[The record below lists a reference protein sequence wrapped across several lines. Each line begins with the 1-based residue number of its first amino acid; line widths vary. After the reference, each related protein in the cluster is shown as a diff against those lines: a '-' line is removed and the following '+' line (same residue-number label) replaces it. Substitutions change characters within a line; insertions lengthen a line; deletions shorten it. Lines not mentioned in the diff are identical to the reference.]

1 MRESWPP
8 ARPCEHGNV
17 SLIGGSKRHWS
28 KYNVVQILQICVV
41 LLDFKS
47 VCVIGEHV
55 FPFEYVLKDIFFYSM
70 EGFQRC
76 SIHYSSSKRSRP
88 KVESTIAKRLSVEP
102 FVPVHVTSRF
112 KCGSS
117 TYGCRI
123 CAKISVVLP
132 IRRNNNEQRK
142 GELKSAHISHRQKTF
157 RKTSASGFDG

>member
-55 FPFEYVLKDIFFYSM
+55 FPFEYVLKDYFLILWRDFSDV
-70 EGFQRC
+70 Q
-76 SIHYSSSKRSRP
+76 SITRARSEAVLRSK
-88 KVESTIAKRLSVEP
+88 V
-102 FVPVHVTSRF
+102 
-112 KCGSS
+112 
-117 TYGCRI
+117 
-123 CAKISVVLP
+123 
-132 IRRNNNEQRK
+132 Q
-142 GELKSAHISHRQKTF
+142 
-157 RKTSASGFDG
+157 